1 MLDTP
6 GFGRGY
12 TCSLAGMSSLGRS
25 GRCIH
30 TAETRPTGRSRG
42 KSRRVSQ
49 KTDPRKNRAHRR
61 NRPTPGFSAMRNRNG
76 KPEQKPYGKP
86 RSGICFVHEW
96 RSRMGLGDSRP
107 QTRNGFRPP
116 PITHQATERS
126 RAAAGGQR
134 TATQQDRSRPTSLK
148 AAAAAVPPRRAGYP
162 MPTPG
167 LIFPFSA
174 PSLLAPGSSSRST
187 KPYCSASF
195 ASR

>member
-1 MLDTP
+1 MV
-6 GFGRGY
+6 GGVWSGRHRSRIDGMHVPCLNAGRRDS
-12 TCSLAGMSSLGRS
+12 TGNRGARSRTLAGILGEPECREVVGAWTFCTLTMMQDGVRVGVNRS
-25 GRCIH
+25 ECGAFC
-30 TAETRPTGRSRG
+30 T
-42 KSRRVSQ
+42 
-49 KTDPRKNRAHRR
+49 HRE
-61 NRPTPGFSAMRNRNG
+61 S
-76 KPEQKPYGKP
+76 
-86 RSGICFVHEW
+86 V

-167 LIFPFSA
+167 LISPFSA

>member
-1 MLDTP
+1 MWNLDKSDVADPRITDRVTRNVLSLCDFVLDTP
-6 GFGRGY
+6 GYGRGY

-86 RSGICFVHEW
+86 RSGICFVHECVDW
-96 RSRMGLGDSRP
+96 TQSVRSLYRP
-107 QTRNGFRPP
+107 SACEFVFWSWQT
-116 PITHQATERS
+116 
-126 RAAAGGQR
+126 
-134 TATQQDRSRPTSLK
+134 
-148 AAAAAVPPRRAGYP
+148 
-162 MPTPG
+162 
-167 LIFPFSA
+167 
-174 PSLLAPGSSSRST
+174 
-187 KPYCSASF
+187 
-195 ASR
+195 